1 MLCCG
6 TPMVMTT
13 RFIPSLVLLSVVV
26 AILASYVALNL
37 AYSVTQAKGKAK
49 IIWLACGALAM
60 GFGIWS
66 MHFVGMLAF
75 EMPGMEM
82 AYDVPELILSVLVAI
97 GASALALFVVSR
109 PVVPLG
115 SLISG
120 GIAMAAAISGMHY
133 IGMYSMRMAARI
145 EWNVFYVV
153 LSIIVALAA
162 SFAALLISI
171 RLRNKPDRLSLLI
184 FASILMGF
192 AISGMHYTGMMA
204 ATFVHDNSAVINS
217 SNL

>member
-82 AYDVPELILSVLVAI
+82 GYDVPLMILSVVVAI
-97 GASALALFVVSR
+97 GASALALFIASR
-109 PVVPLG
+109 PAVSTG
-115 SLISG
+115 ALIFSG
-120 GIAMAAAISGMHY
+120 VAMAAAIAGMHY
-133 IGMYSMRMAARI
+133 IGMYSMRMAAQI
-145 EWNVFYVV
+145 HWNYGLVFLSVV
-153 LSIIVALAA
+153 IALVASFVALFVFRPLK
-162 SFAALLISI
+162 SIS
-171 RLRNKPDRLSLLI
+171 DQI
-184 FASILMGF
+184 FQ
-192 AISGMHYTGMMA
+192 
-204 ATFVHDNSAVINS
+204 
-217 SNL
+217 